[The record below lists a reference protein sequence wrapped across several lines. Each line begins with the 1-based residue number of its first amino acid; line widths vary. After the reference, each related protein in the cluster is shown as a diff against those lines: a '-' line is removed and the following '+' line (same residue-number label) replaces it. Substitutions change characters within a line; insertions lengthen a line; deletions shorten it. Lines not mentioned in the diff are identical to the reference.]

1 MSKVKIIDKKSEKS
15 IIGERD
21 FLSKLK
27 HPFIINMICAF
38 QDYEN
43 LYLLMEFF
51 SGGDLRYQFNSDHT
65 FTENE
70 IKFFIS
76 CLLLSLEYIHS
87 NNIIHRDIKPENLVF
102 DGKGY
107 LHLTDFGIAK
117 IINEQNISDTS
128 GTPGYMAPEV
138 IQGKNH
144 SFPVDFFAI
153 GVIGYELLIGHR
165 PYRGKNRKEIKKM
178 MSLGEDD
185 ILIKEE
191 DNKDNEWSSQ
201 CINFINR
208 CLRKNVEMRI
218 GYHFGIKELKAHNWF
233 NDLDWKKLYNK
244 KLETSFIPK
253 DEKNYDKKYCENNDQ
268 ISNSTLE
275 RYKEYMRKD
284 NYMKIFEGYTY
295 FNNDVNNINTIENE
309 TVTRVSTISRVNKQ
323 ETLDNINL
331 NNGNIGNI
339 FLGPNNY
346 NNKMRSLNN
355 EDIFDKNKILLD
367 KKLFDD
373 IHKKEA
379 SLFKAFMKDKA
390 SKKILVK
397 KKDNYNTVDIN
408 KKIIID
414 ETYNKITENESKE
427 TKKINK
433 EKSEN
438 KNLYLKD
445 IIDNK
450 NELSPIKIYNNIG
463 NNISIFN
470 EKNNQNQNDRDINI
484 DIKNNMKNNNTKE
497 IKILNI
503 IKNNNSSVNLL
514 ESRNMNTPRINIKN
528 PRKIPLNIHNLSGKD
543 SNYEKEYN
551 FSKEKIKESLSSNNY
566 LIYSKFLNKSK
577 KNKISNNA
585 FILPDIRHFNFRIT
599 NKKKIRH
606 MYLNQNRIIENNNTN
621 KENSHSKI
629 LEKFVFKHPLPNNNK
644 KYEKIA
650 EENYQKMETSKNN
663 RTSLLKSQSSIFPI
677 INNL

>member
-284 NYMKIFEGYTY
+284 NYTKIFEGYTY

-331 NNGNIGNI
+331 NNGNI

-346 NNKMRSLNN
+346 TNKMRSLNN
-355 EDIFDKNKILLD
+355 EDKYDKNKILLD

-427 TKKINK
+427 VKKINK

-514 ESRNMNTPRINIKN
+514 ESRNMNIPRINIKN

>member
-178 MSLGEDD
+178 MSLGEED

-331 NNGNIGNI
+331 NNGNI

-427 TKKINK
+427 VKKINK

-514 ESRNMNTPRINIKN
+514 ESRNMNIPRINIKN

>member
-218 GYHFGIKELKAHNWF
+218 GYHFGIRELKAHNWF

-284 NYMKIFEGYTY
+284 NYTKIFEGYTY

-331 NNGNIGNI
+331 NNGNI

-346 NNKMRSLNN
+346 TNKMRSLNN

-390 SKKILVK
+390 SKKILMK

-414 ETYNKITENESKE
+414 ETYNKITENENKE

-445 IIDNK
+445 VMDNK

-514 ESRNMNTPRINIKN
+514 ESRNMNIPRINIKN

>member
-208 CLRKNVEMRI
+208 CLRKNVEMRL

-331 NNGNIGNI
+331 NNGNI

-346 NNKMRSLNN
+346 NNNKMRSLNN
-355 EDIFDKNKILLD
+355 EDKYDKNKILLD

-390 SKKILVK
+390 SKKILMK

-408 KKIIID
+408 KKVIID
-414 ETYNKITENESKE
+414 ETYNKITENENKE

-445 IIDNK
+445 VMDNK

-514 ESRNMNTPRINIKN
+514 ESRNMNIPRINIKK

-551 FSKEKIKESLSSNNY
+551 FSKEKIKESFSSNNY

-577 KNKISNNA
+577 KNQISNNA

>member
-15 IIGERD
+15 IIEERD

-76 CLLLSLEYIHS
+76 CLLISLEYIHS

-178 MSLGEDD
+178 MSFGKDD

-253 DEKNYDKKYCENNDQ
+253 DEKNYDKKYCENNEQ

-284 NYMKIFEGYTY
+284 NYTKIFEGYTY

-331 NNGNIGNI
+331 NNGNI

-408 KKIIID
+408 KKVIID

-427 TKKINK
+427 AKKINK

-514 ESRNMNTPRINIKN
+514 ESRNMNN
-528 PRKIPLNIHNLSGKD
+528 
-543 SNYEKEYN
+543 
-551 FSKEKIKESLSSNNY
+551 

>member
-178 MSLGEDD
+178 MSLGEED

-284 NYMKIFEGYTY
+284 NYIKIFEGYTY

-331 NNGNIGNI
+331 NNGNI

-346 NNKMRSLNN
+346 TNKMRSLNN

-397 KKDNYNTVDIN
+397 KKDNYNTVDIH

-427 TKKINK
+427 VKKINK

-445 IIDNK
+445 VMDNK

-514 ESRNMNTPRINIKN
+514 ESRNMNIPRINIKK

-551 FSKEKIKESLSSNNY
+551 FSKEKIKESFSSNNY

>member
-208 CLRKNVEMRI
+208 CLRKNVEMRL

-331 NNGNIGNI
+331 NNGNI

-346 NNKMRSLNN
+346 TNKMRSLNN

-427 TKKINK
+427 TKKLNK

-445 IIDNK
+445 VMDNK

-514 ESRNMNTPRINIKN
+514 ESRNMNIPRINIKN

-551 FSKEKIKESLSSNNY
+551 FSKEKIKESFSSNNY